1 MKKRIKDLT
10 KKEVRA
16 IIEGKVINIVQT
28 KGPTLFEIYDGSGS
42 ITVAGFFGPGK
53 RAYPEINIGDYV
65 SATISFIQGEDKPEI
80 VSMDKAEGITK
91 TRIEREISE
100 RINAYLSTSKVDF
113 LVESEILERLRRRME
128 NAARLIKEA
137 IIEKRPIIIRHHAD
151 TDGFCAG
158 IALGRV
164 ITDSINNDA
173 WKYVR
178 RVTSRT
184 PFYSIEDAIKDIAY
198 YVEWKSRNSDK
209 KPLLILLDNGSTQE
223 DLTGIKKVRIYGFK
237 IIVIDHH
244 NPGKAVVDEFV
255 DEHINPHIVGG
266 DGNITAGML
275 ATELARL
282 IKDDRSL
289 YILPALSGIGDHSE
303 GKEMEGYLKI
313 AENQGITKD
322 YLEKL
327 SACID
332 FEAYYMSYTEGK
344 GVIEDLLQNNLEQ
357 HAELVELLY
366 SEIEQKISEVKTLSE
381 IFSEKKYINDTEIIL
396 LDLEQMLLRGEYPP
410 VGKATGIVFRDNYL
424 PGKKLIVL
432 GITEN
437 MCVVRASKETGFNLL
452 EFLETAKHTGIS
464 GGGHELAG
472 TVKYV
477 KGYKD
482 KVINTLLDYIKGPW
496 SSG

>member
-10 KKEVRA
+10 KKEVRVL
-16 IIEGKVINIVQT
+16 IEGRIENIIQT

-80 VSMDKAEGITK
+80 ITMDKAEGITK
-91 TRIEREISE
+91 TRIKREIAE
-100 RINAYLSTSKVDF
+100 RINTYLSINKIEF
-113 LVESEILERLRRRME
+113 LVKSEVLERLRKRME

-137 IIEKRPIIIRHHAD
+137 IVEKRPIIIRHHAD

-158 IALGRV
+158 IALGSV
-164 ITDSINNDA
+164 ITELTPDA
-173 WKYVR
+173 WKYVK

-237 IIVIDHH
+237 VIVVDHH
-244 NPGKAVVDEFV
+244 NPGKIVIDEFV

-266 DGNITAGML
+266 SGNITAGML
-275 ATELARL
+275 ATELARF
-282 IKDDRSL
+282 IKDDEGL

-303 GKEMEGYLKI
+303 GKEMNEYLQI
-313 AENQGITKD
+313 AEKYGATKVH
-322 YLEKL
+322 LEKI

-344 GVIEDLLQNNLEQ
+344 GVIEDLLQNDFIQ
-357 HAELVELLY
+357 HTELVELLY
-366 SEIEQKISEVKTLSE
+366 SEVKQKISETKTLSKV
-381 IFSEKKYINDTEIIL
+381 FSEKKIINDIEVVL
-396 LDLEQMLLRGEYPP
+396 LDLEHMLLRGEYPP
-410 VGKATGIVFRDNYL
+410 IGKATGIVFRDNYNT
-424 PGKKLIVL
+424 GKKLIVL

-452 EFLETAKHTGIS
+452 EFLETIKHTGIS

-482 KVINTLLDYIKGPW
+482 KVINAFLEYIKNLHGPVV
-496 SSG
+496 

>member
-10 KKEVRA
+10 KKEARVIVEGRIEN
-16 IIEGKVINIVQT
+16 IIQT
-28 KGPTLFEIYDGSGS
+28 KGPTLFEIFDGSGS
-42 ITVAGFFGPGK
+42 ITAAGFFGPGK

-65 SATISFIQGEDKPEI
+65 SAIISFIQGENKPEI
-80 VSMDKAEGITK
+80 ISMDKAEGITK

-100 RINAYLSTSKVDF
+100 RINAHLSINKTEF

-137 IIEKRPIIIRHHAD
+137 IVEKRLIIIRHHAD

-158 IALGRV
+158 IALGKV
-164 ITDSINNDA
+164 ISNVINNDT
-173 WKYVR
+173 WKYVK
-178 RVTSRT
+178 RVTSRA
-184 PFYSIEDAIKDIAY
+184 PFYSMEDAIKDIAY
-198 YVEWKSRNSDK
+198 YVEWKSKNSDK

-223 DLTGIKKVRIYGFK
+223 DLIGIKKVRIYGFK
-237 IIVIDHH
+237 IIVVDHH
-244 NPGKAVVDEFV
+244 NPGKTVIDSFV

-275 ATELARL
+275 ATELARM
-282 IKDDRSL
+282 IRDDPSL
-289 YILPALSGIGDHSE
+289 YILPALSGIGDHSD
-303 GKEMEGYLKI
+303 GKEMSDYLQI
-313 AENQGITKD
+313 AEKRGVTKEH
-322 YLEKL
+322 LEKI

-344 GVIEDLLQNNLEQ
+344 GVIEDLLQSDLEE
-357 HAELVELLY
+357 HSNLVELLY
-366 SEIEQKISEVKTLSE
+366 SEIEQKVTEIRMLSE
-381 IFSEKKYINDTEIIL
+381 TFSKKELLNDVEIVL
-396 LDLEQMLLRGEYPP
+396 LDLEHMLIRGEYPP
-410 VGKATGIVFRDNYL
+410 IGKATGIVFRANYT

-432 GITEN
+432 GITDN
-437 MCVVRASKETGFNLL
+437 MCVIRASKETGFNLL
-452 EFLETAKHTGIS
+452 EFLNSMKHTGIS

-477 KGYKD
+477 KGYRD
-482 KVINTLLDYIKGPW
+482 KVINALLDYIKGPW